1 MSGLL
6 GTGGTPSADINL
18 LVQLAMAIVLTI
30 GMFLARKKR
39 FRAHGWT
46 QSSVLILNLV
56 AIGSVMVPSFH
67 RQVLPHVSSA
77 WHDAYYAAAIIH
89 ATAGTLVELLGLY
102 VVVVAGTTL
111 LPERL
116 RFRNYRLWMRTTLA
130 SWWIVVILGLGVYSV
145 WYILPSPGTPRGTQ
159 GTVPQTGV
167 TVSLMNF
174 LFEPKQVT
182 VRAGSTVIWVDA
194 RGRHAIVADNGSFAS
209 PILLAGSRFQHA
221 FEKPG
226 VFNYYCRFHGGPG
239 GQDMAGTVVVR

>member
-1 MSGLL
+1 MSGVL
-6 GTGGTPSADINL
+6 GMGGTPSADINL
-18 LVQLAMAIVLTI
+18 LVQLAMAIALTI

-67 RQVLPHVSSA
+67 RQVLPHVASA
-77 WHDAYYAAAIIH
+77 WHDAYYAVAVVH

-102 VVVVAGTTL
+102 VVLVAGTTL

-116 RFRNYRLWMRTTLA
+116 RFRNYKLWMRTTLA
-130 SWWIVVILGLGVYSV
+130 LWWTVVILGVAVYAV
-145 WYILPSPGTPRGTQ
+145 WYILPSPGGPRGTP
-159 GTVPQTGV
+159 GTVQQAGV
-167 TVSLMNF
+167 TVSVSNF

-182 VRAGSTVIWVDA
+182 VRAGGTVTWVDA
-194 RGRHAIVADNGSFAS
+194 RGRHALVADNGSFAS
-209 PILLAGSRFQHA
+209 PILLTGSRFQHT
-221 FEKPG
+221 FQKRG
-226 VFNYYCRFHGGPG
+226 VFNYYCRFHGGAG

>member
-6 GTGGTPSADINL
+6 GTGATRSADINL

-30 GMFLARKKR
+30 GMVLARKKR

-67 RQVLPHVSSA
+67 RQVLPHVSSG
-77 WHDAYYAAAIIH
+77 WHDAYYAAAIVH
-89 ATAGTLVELLGLY
+89 ATAGTLVEVLGLY
-102 VVVVAGTTL
+102 VVVVAGTKL

-116 RFRNYRLWMRTTLA
+116 RFRNYKLWMRTTLA
-130 SWWIVVILGLGVYSV
+130 LWWVVVILGLGVYSV
-145 WYILPSPGTPRGTQ
+145 WYVLPSPGAPQRTQ
-159 GTVPQTGV
+159 GTTQQAGV
-167 TVSLMNF
+167 MVSLTNF
-174 LFEPKQVT
+174 RFEPKQVT
-182 VRAGSTVIWVDA
+182 VRAGSTVIWDDT

-209 PILLAGSRFQHA
+209 PILLSGSRFQHT

-239 GQDMAGTVVVR
+239 GQDMAGTVIVR